1 MLEFGVEVT
10 TAELVAVERALRGL
24 DTDAARTALAKAHRV
39 PVVLVPTEREA
50 VLAALE
56 IVLESAPGAA
66 DDWKGLAKL
75 NAKLQHEQETELD
88 APPAP
93 KRPRSTRSS

>member
-24 DTDAARTALAKAHRV
+24 GTDAARSALAKAHRV
-39 PVVLVPTEREA
+39 PVALVPGEREA
-50 VLAALE
+50 VLSALGM
-56 IVLESAPGAA
+56 VLEGGAG
-66 DDWKGLAKL
+66 DEWKGLARL

-93 KRPRSTRSS
+93 PKPRSTRKS